1 MNFLKLPTSGNNEP
15 KKGDTPIITMDNTEL
30 SLLVT
35 KYSWRMV
42 SVLYSLMKLMF
53 CESSL
58 FLFMLYYFMLC

>member
-15 KKGDTPIITMDNTEL
+15 KKGDTSIITMDNTEL

-35 KYSWRMV
+35 KYSWCMV